1 MGVTAQSSPTMNGLL
16 VLSTLAAASAQ
27 VVLPYGGL
35 AGYPYGYAGYPY
47 AVAKPVVNEVEVPV
61 PVVQYAAI
69 DTGCKNSFGHAVPCF
84 QEGEARRKRSADE
97 EAAEAAPAVASVLPY
112 GLGLGYHGL
121 GYAGLGYAGL
131 HYPYAVAAPAPVE
144 VEVPVTQYKY
154 VPESRPSNCP
164 PPARTLSALPF
175 PAPKSVV
182 KVFKSQ
188 LTIKTGQ
195 DF

>member
-1 MGVTAQSSPTMNGLL
+1 MGTAQSSPTMNGLL

-84 QEGEARRKRSADE
+84 QEGEARKKRSADE
-97 EAAEAAPAVASVLPY
+97 EAAEAAPAVATVLPY
-112 GLGLGYHGL
+112 HLGLG
-121 GYAGLGYAGL
+121 
-131 HYPYAVAAPAPVE
+131 YPYAVAAPAPVE

-154 VPESRPSNCP
+154 VPEVKTVEL
-164 PPARTLSALPF
+164 PPACQNAFGFAVPC
-175 PAPKSVV
+175 A
-182 KVFKSQ
+182 
-188 LTIKTGQ
+188 
-195 DF
+195 

>member
-1 MGVTAQSSPTMNGLL
+1 MGNAEYMGVTAQSSPKMNGLL

-47 AVAKPVVNEVEVPV
+47 AVAM

-97 EAAEAAPAVASVLPY
+97 EEAAPAVASVLPY

-121 GYAGLGYAGL
+121 GYAGLGYHGLGYAG
-131 HYPYAVAAPAPVE
+131 
-144 VEVPVTQYKY
+144 
-154 VPESRPSNCP
+154 
-164 PPARTLSALPF
+164 
-175 PAPKSVV
+175 
-182 KVFKSQ
+182 
-188 LTIKTGQ
+188 
-195 DF
+195 

>member
-1 MGVTAQSSPTMNGLL
+1 MGTAQSSPKMNGLL

-97 EAAEAAPAVASVLPY
+97 EAAEAAPAVATVLPY
-112 GLGLGYHGL
+112 HLGLGYH
-121 GYAGLGYAGL
+121 GLGYAGL

-144 VEVPVTQYKY
+144 VEVPVTLYKY
-154 VPESRPSNCP
+154 VPEVKTVEL
-164 PPARTLSALPF
+164 PPACQNAFGFAVPC
-175 PAPKSVV
+175 A
-182 KVFKSQ
+182 
-188 LTIKTGQ
+188 
-195 DF
+195 

>member
-1 MGVTAQSSPTMNGLL
+1 MGLHRARPTMNGLL

-27 VVLPYGGL
+27 VVLPYGGYAGL
-35 AGYPYGYAGYPY
+35 AGYPYGGLGYPY

-97 EAAEAAPAVASVLPY
+97 EEAAPAVASVLPY
-112 GLGLGYHGL
+112 GLG
-121 GYAGLGYAGL
+121 YAGLG
-131 HYPYAVAAPAPVE
+131 YPYAVAAPAPVE

-154 VPESRPSNCP
+154 VPEVKTVEL
-164 PPARTLSALPF
+164 PPACQNAFGFAVPC
-175 PAPKSVV
+175 A
-182 KVFKSQ
+182 
-188 LTIKTGQ
+188 
-195 DF
+195 

>member
-1 MGVTAQSSPTMNGLL
+1 MGVTAQSSPTVNGLL

-97 EAAEAAPAVASVLPY
+97 EAAEAAPAVATVLPY
-112 GLGLGYHGL
+112 HLGLGYHGL
-121 GYAGLGYAGL
+121 GYAGLG
-131 HYPYAVAAPAPVE
+131 YPYAVAAPAPVE

-154 VPESRPSNCP
+154 VPEVKTVEL
-164 PPARTLSALPF
+164 PPACQNAFGFAVPC
-175 PAPKSVV
+175 A
-182 KVFKSQ
+182 
-188 LTIKTGQ
+188 
-195 DF
+195 

>member
-1 MGVTAQSSPTMNGLL
+1 MGLHRARPTMNGLL

-61 PVVQYAAI
+61 PVVQYAAHE
-69 DTGCKNSFGHAVPCF
+69 TGCVNAFGNRVPCL
-84 QEGEARRKRSADE
+84 QEGEARRKRAADE

-112 GLGLGYHGL
+112 GLGYAGLGYHGL

-131 HYPYAVAAPAPVE
+131 GYAGLHGYPYAVTAPAPVE
-144 VEVPVTQYKY
+144 VVVPVTQYKY
-154 VPESRPSNCP
+154 VPEVKTVEL
-164 PPARTLSALPF
+164 PPACQNAFGFAVPC
-175 PAPKSVV
+175 A
-182 KVFKSQ
+182 
-188 LTIKTGQ
+188 
-195 DF
+195 

>member
-1 MGVTAQSSPTMNGLL
+1 MGLHRARPTMNGLL

-69 DTGCKNSFGHAVPCF
+69 DTGCTNHFGHAVPCF

-97 EAAEAAPAVASVLPY
+97 GRRGCPCSCLCPSLWTRIRRSRICRPWLPW
-112 GLGLGYHGL
+112 
-121 GYAGLGYAGL
+121 
-131 HYPYAVAAPAPVE
+131 
-144 VEVPVTQYKY
+144 T
-154 VPESRPSNCP
+154 R
-164 PPARTLSALPF
+164 
-175 PAPKSVV
+175 
-182 KVFKSQ
+182 
-188 LTIKTGQ
+188 I
-195 DF
+195 

>member
-1 MGVTAQSSPTMNGLL
+1 MGLHRARPSMNGLL

-69 DTGCKNSFGHAVPCF
+69 DTGCTNHFGHAVPCF

-97 EAAEAAPAVASVLPY
+97 EAAEAAPALASVLPY
-112 GLGLGYHGL
+112 GL

-131 HYPYAVAAPAPVE
+131 GYPYAVAAPAPVE

-154 VPESRPSNCP
+154 VPEVKTVEL
-164 PPARTLSALPF
+164 PPACQNAFGFAVPC
-175 PAPKSVV
+175 A
-182 KVFKSQ
+182 
-188 LTIKTGQ
+188 
-195 DF
+195 

>member
-1 MGVTAQSSPTMNGLL
+1 MGTAQSSPTMNGLL

-84 QEGEARRKRSADE
+84 QEGEARRRGSCRGC
-97 EAAEAAPAVASVLPY
+97 PRCC
-112 GLGLGYHGL
+112 H
-121 GYAGLGYAGL
+121 
-131 HYPYAVAAPAPVE
+131 
-144 VEVPVTQYKY
+144 
-154 VPESRPSNCP
+154 RPSLRTWTRLSRSWLRWSRLCWTPLPLPRRGRPCP
-164 PPARTLSALPF
+164 C
-175 PAPKSVV
+175 
-182 KVFKSQ
+182 
-188 LTIKTGQ
+188 
-195 DF
+195 

>member
-1 MGVTAQSSPTMNGLL
+1 MGTAQSSPTMNGLL

-27 VVLPYGGL
+27 AVLPYGGL

-69 DTGCKNSFGHAVPCF
+69 DTGCKNSFGHAAPCF

-97 EAAEAAPAVASVLPY
+97 EAAEAAPAVATVLPY
-112 GLGLGYHGL
+112 GL
-121 GYAGLGYAGL
+121 GLGYAGL

-154 VPESRPSNCP
+154 VPEVKTVEL
-164 PPARTLSALPF
+164 PPACQNAFGFAVPC
-175 PAPKSVV
+175 A
-182 KVFKSQ
+182 
-188 LTIKTGQ
+188 
-195 DF
+195 

>member
-1 MGVTAQSSPTMNGLL
+1 MGLHRARPTMNGLL

-27 VVLPYGGL
+27 VVLPYGGYAGL
-35 AGYPYGYAGYPY
+35 AGYPYGGLGYPY

-97 EAAEAAPAVASVLPY
+97 EEAAPAVASVLPY
-112 GLGLGYHGL
+112 GLGLG
-121 GYAGLGYAGL
+121 
-131 HYPYAVAAPAPVE
+131 YPYAVAAPAPVE

-154 VPESRPSNCP
+154 VPEVK
-164 PPARTLSALPF
+164 TVELP
-175 PAPKSVV
+175 
-182 KVFKSQ
+182 
-188 LTIKTGQ
+188 
-195 DF
+195 

>member
-1 MGVTAQSSPTMNGLL
+1 MGTAQSSPTMNGLL

-84 QEGEARRKRSADE
+84 QEGEARKKRSADE
-97 EAAEAAPAVASVLPY
+97 EAAEAAPAVATVLPY
-112 GLGLGYHGL
+112 GLGLGYS
-121 GYAGLGYAGL
+121 GL
-131 HYPYAVAAPAPVE
+131 HYPYAIAAPAPVE

-154 VPESRPSNCP
+154 VPEVKTVEL
-164 PPARTLSALPF
+164 PPACQNAFGFAVPC
-175 PAPKSVV
+175 A
-182 KVFKSQ
+182 
-188 LTIKTGQ
+188 
-195 DF
+195 

>member
-1 MGVTAQSSPTMNGLL
+1 MNGLL

-35 AGYPYGYAGYPY
+35 AYGGLGYAG
-47 AVAKPVVNEVEVPV
+47 
-61 PVVQYAAI
+61 I

-84 QEGEARRKRSADE
+84 QEGEARRKRAADE

-121 GYAGLGYAGL
+121 GYAGLGYHGLGYAGL
-131 HYPYAVAAPAPVE
+131 GYPYAVAAPAPVE

-154 VPESRPSNCP
+154 VPEVKTLEL
-164 PPARTLSALPF
+164 PPACQNAFGFAVPC
-175 PAPKSVV
+175 A
-182 KVFKSQ
+182 
-188 LTIKTGQ
+188 
-195 DF
+195 

>member
-1 MGVTAQSSPTMNGLL
+1 MGTAQSSPKMNGLL

-35 AGYPYGYAGYPY
+35 AGYPYGGLGYPY

-97 EAAEAAPAVASVLPY
+97 EAAEAAPAVATVLPY

-121 GYAGLGYAGL
+121 GYAGLP
-131 HYPYAVAAPAPVE
+131 YPVAAPAPVE

-154 VPESRPSNCP
+154 VPEVKTVEL
-164 PPARTLSALPF
+164 PPACQNAFGFAVPC
-175 PAPKSVV
+175 A
-182 KVFKSQ
+182 
-188 LTIKTGQ
+188 
-195 DF
+195 

>member
-1 MGVTAQSSPTMNGLL
+1 MGTQSTWGLHRARPTMNGLL

-35 AGYPYGYAGYPY
+35 AYGGLAGYHGLGYHGLGYPY

-61 PVVQYAAI
+61 PVIEYAVHE
-69 DTGCKNSFGHAVPCF
+69 TGCKNSFGHAVPCL

-97 EAAEAAPAVASVLPY
+97 EAAVEAAPAVASALPY

-121 GYAGLGYAGL
+121 GYAGLGYHGLGYAGL
-131 HYPYAVAAPAPVE
+131 GYPYAVAAHAPVE

-154 VPESRPSNCP
+154 VPEVKTVEL
-164 PPARTLSALPF
+164 PPACQNAFGFAVPC
-175 PAPKSVV
+175 A
-182 KVFKSQ
+182 
-188 LTIKTGQ
+188 
-195 DF
+195 

>member
-1 MGVTAQSSPTMNGLL
+1 MGLHRARPTMNGLL

-35 AGYPYGYAGYPY
+35 AGYPYGGLGYPY

-97 EAAEAAPAVASVLPY
+97 EEAA
-112 GLGLGYHGL
+112 
-121 GYAGLGYAGL
+121 
-131 HYPYAVAAPAPVE
+131 YAVAAPAPVE
-144 VEVPVTQYKY
+144 VEVPVAQYKY
-154 VPESRPSNCP
+154 VPEVKTVEL
-164 PPARTLSALPF
+164 PPA
-175 PAPKSVV
+175 
-182 KVFKSQ
+182 
-188 LTIKTGQ
+188 
-195 DF
+195 

>member
-1 MGVTAQSSPTMNGLL
+1 MGTARARPTMNGLL

-69 DTGCKNSFGHAVPCF
+69 DTGCKNSFGHAVPCL

-97 EAAEAAPAVASVLPY
+97 EEAAAAPVASVLPY

-121 GYAGLGYAGL
+121 GYAGLG
-131 HYPYAVAAPAPVE
+131 YPYAVAAPAPVE

-154 VPESRPSNCP
+154 VPEVKTVEL
-164 PPARTLSALPF
+164 PPACQNAFGFAVPC
-175 PAPKSVV
+175 A
-182 KVFKSQ
+182 
-188 LTIKTGQ
+188 
-195 DF
+195 

>member
-1 MGVTAQSSPTMNGLL
+1 MGTAQSSPKMNGLL

-69 DTGCKNSFGHAVPCF
+69 DTGCTNHFGPAVPCF

-97 EAAEAAPAVASVLPY
+97 EAAEAAPALASVLPY
-112 GLGLGYHGL
+112 GL

-131 HYPYAVAAPAPVE
+131 GYPYAVAAPAPVE

-154 VPESRPSNCP
+154 VPEVKTVEL
-164 PPARTLSALPF
+164 PPACQNAFGFAVSLRLSL
-175 PAPKSVV
+175 
-182 KVFKSQ
+182 
-188 LTIKTGQ
+188 
-195 DF
+195 

>member
-1 MGVTAQSSPTMNGLL
+1 MGVTAQSSPKMNGLL

-35 AGYPYGYAGYPY
+35 AGYPYGGLGYPY

-97 EAAEAAPAVASVLPY
+97 EEAAPAVASVLPY

-121 GYAGLGYAGL
+121 GYAGLGYDGL
-131 HYPYAVAAPAPVE
+131 GYPYAVAAPAPVE

-154 VPESRPSNCP
+154 VPE
-164 PPARTLSALPF
+164 
-175 PAPKSVV
+175 V
-182 KVFKSQ
+182 K
-188 LTIKTGQ
+188 
-195 DF
+195 